1 VPATARKSVVRLNPS
16 PREVEVFSRICE
28 HGPMTKQLF
37 DGATRDEAVP
47 PFGLGLTGVTKV
59 IETRKD
65 GHVDISH
72 GEKVEGELDILIS
85 RRHEKRV
92 ESEGER
98 LEHEVWQE
106 TEIRHAQQR
115 REANRLAWAFYHRQ
129 QAERH
134 RAVLEALIGHH
145 QDHAEKY
152 RENRHYHEE
161 EWSCSSGTTPK
172 AS

>member
-1 VPATARKSVVRLNPS
+1 MDIPLFGFGAKQLLDAGRDSVVDVAR
-16 PREVEVFSRICE
+16 
-28 HGPMTKQLF
+28 
-37 DGATRDEAVP
+37 DTRHARTSEAAE
-47 PFGLGLTGVTKV
+47 TQ
-59 IETRKD
+59 IETF
-65 GHVDISH
+65 IT
-72 GEKVEGELDILIS
+72 

-98 LEHEVWQE
+98 LEREVWQE
-106 TEIRHAQQR
+106 TEIRHSQQR